1 MQSVDISEVIKK
13 IGARTIIAAL
23 CVIVFFVTI
32 ILTFYYFLYNST
44 RENMQ
49 LRGESIDRKSV
60 V

>member
-32 ILTFYYFLYNST
+32 ILTFYYF
-44 RENMQ
+44 
-49 LRGESIDRKSV
+49 
-60 V
+60 